1 MWTRFA
7 SLVLLTV
14 AGGCATVHD
23 GPPAKRT
30 VKSTQETEAE
40 MRAHQ
45 AMSQPPP
52 DPGPI
57 STYSP
62 APALSSSGARGGR

>member
-14 AGGCATVHD
+14 AGGCATVND
-23 GPPAKRT
+23 APPKKPTA
-30 VKSTQETEAE
+30 KSTQETEAE

-52 DPGPI
+52 NPGPI

-62 APALSSSGARGGR
+62 APATTSSGARGGR

>member
-14 AGGCATVHD
+14 AGGCATVND
-23 GPPAKRT
+23 GPPAKPT
-30 VKSTQETEAE
+30 AKSTQEREAE
-40 MRAHQ
+40 LRAHQ

-57 STYSP
+57 STYSQ
-62 APALSSSGARGGR
+62 APAVTSAGARGGR